1 MMVDSFDVSKM
12 VENPEYSALVPEM
25 SVSEWKEFIENV
37 KKFGIRQPI
46 TINKDLTILDGRHR
60 VRACKELG
68 IERIA
73 AIVNEMD
80 EQQAIEYVR
89 DTAIERRTLSV
100 EQRLDIIF
108 KCEDLMKGLV
118 EDAEMRRNKGLEEG
132 RKPKVRKDNVSGL
145 VTPVPNQKEG
155 KRASEVI
162 GDMVGASYRTVD
174 RLKKVRKESPELYE
188 DVIKGDK
195 AISTAYRELPTTVDR
210 YAEKRLK
217 GKEIPKEEAQKK
229 VVTPMPDFGK
239 TDEEL
244 QKEADYEN
252 LKNHLSQTLA
262 MKVFIE
268 DFQGAA
274 KTLLKKDKKLCNE
287 AAAVMEEMLN
297 LIR

>member
-1 MMVDSFDVSKM
+1 MM
-12 VENPEYSALVPEM
+12 VENFKVHDLKENPKYSALVPEM
-25 SVSEWKEFIENV
+25 SAIEWQEFIENV

-68 IERIA
+68 IEKIA

-108 KCEDLMKGLV
+108 KCEDLMNNLV
-118 EDAEMRRNKGLEEG
+118 EEAKKRKVEGQEKG
-132 RKPKVRKDNVSGL
+132 RKNKVSGL
-145 VTPVPNQKEG
+145 ETPVPKPKEG
-155 KRASEVI
+155 KRASAVI

-174 RLKKVRKESPELYE
+174 RFKKVRRESPELYE
-188 DVIKGDK
+188 EVIKGDK
-195 AISTAYRELPTTVDR
+195 AITAAYRELPTTVDR
-210 YAEKRLK
+210 NNENRSK
-217 GKEIPKEEAQKK
+217 GKNIPKEEAQKK
-229 VVTPMPDFGK
+229 IVTPMPDFGK
-239 TDEEL
+239 SDKEM
-244 QKEADYEN
+244 QQEADYEN
-252 LKNHLSQTLA
+252 LKSHLEQTLA

-274 KTLLKKDKKLCNE
+274 RTLLKKDKKLCNE
-287 AAAVMEEMLN
+287 AADVMEEILN

>member
-12 VENPEYSALVPEM
+12 IENPEYSALVPEM
-25 SVSEWKEFIENV
+25 SASEWQEFVENV

-80 EQQAIEYVR
+80 GQQAIEYVR
-89 DTAIERRTLSV
+89 DTAIERRSLSV

-108 KCEDLMKGLV
+108 KSEDLMNGLAEEAKKRQKANLRKGN
-118 EDAEMRRNKGLEEG
+118 ENKNPPLQS
-132 RKPKVRKDNVSGL
+132 RDCN
-145 VTPVPNQKEG
+145 G
-155 KRASEVI
+155 KRAKTTSDAIAE
-162 GDMVGASYRTVD
+162 MVGTSPSSVGRF
-174 RLKKVRKESPELYE
+174 KKIRKESPEIYDEVVSGEKSILTGY
-188 DVIKGDK
+188 K
-195 AISTAYRELPTTVDR
+195 ELPSVSGAS
-210 YAEKRLK
+210 YEISKRNK
-217 GKEIPKEEAQKK
+217 GLPKEEARKK

-239 TDEEL
+239 SDEEL

-274 KTLLKKDKKLCNE
+274 KTLLKKE
-287 AAAVMEEMLN
+287 G
-297 LIR
+297 

>member
-1 MMVDSFDVSKM
+1 MM
-12 VENPEYSALVPEM
+12 VENFKVNDLKENTKYSALVPEM
-25 SVSEWKEFIENV
+25 SAIEWQEFIENV

-46 TINKDLTILDGRHR
+46 AINKDLTILDGRHR

-68 IERIA
+68 IEKIA

-108 KCEDLMKGLV
+108 KCEDLMKSLV

-132 RKPKVRKDNVSGL
+132 RKPKARNDKVSGL
-145 VTPVPNQKEG
+145 ETAVPNQKEG
-155 KRASEVI
+155 KRASAVI

-174 RLKKVRKESPELYE
+174 RLKKVRRESPKLYE
-188 DVIKGDK
+188 EVIKGDK
-195 AISTAYRELPTTVDR
+195 AITAAYRELPTTVDR
-210 YAEKRLK
+210 NNENRSK
-217 GKEIPKEEAQKK
+217 GKDIPKEEAQKK
-229 VVTPMPDFGK
+229 IVTPMPDFGK
-239 TDEEL
+239 SDKEM
-244 QKEADYEN
+244 QQEADYQN
-252 LKNHLSQTLA
+252 LKSHLEQALS

-268 DFQGAA
+268 DFQTAA
-274 KTLLKKDKKLCNE
+274 KTLLKKDKKLCSE
-287 AAAVMEEMLN
+287 AAAAMEEILN

>member
-1 MMVDSFDVSKM
+1 MM
-12 VENPEYSALVPEM
+12 VENFKVNELKENPKYSALVPEM
-25 SVSEWKEFIENV
+25 SAIEWKEFIENV

-68 IERIA
+68 IEKIA

-108 KCEDLMKGLV
+108 KCDDLMKSLV
-118 EDAEMRRNKGLEEG
+118 GDAKKRKAKGYEKRRNNKASILGTG
-132 RKPKVRKDNVSGL
+132 
-145 VTPVPNQKEG
+145 VPEISES
-155 KRASEVI
+155 KRASAVI

-188 DVIKGDK
+188 EVIKGDK
-195 AISTAYRELPTTVDR
+195 AITAAYRELPTTVDR
-210 YAEKRLK
+210 NNENRSK
-217 GKEIPKEEAQKK
+217 GKDIPKEEAQKK
-229 VVTPMPDFGK
+229 IVTPMPDFGK
-239 TDEEL
+239 SDKEM
-244 QKEADYEN
+244 QQEADYEN
-252 LKNHLSQTLA
+252 LKSHLEQTLA
-262 MKVFIE
+262 MKVFVE
-268 DFQGAA
+268 DLQGTA
-274 KTLLKKDKKLCNE
+274 KLLLKKDKKLCNE
-287 AAAVMEEMLN
+287 AAAVMEEILN